1 MMAHQGQPGRWARLA
16 LLARLV
22 LPATKA
28 IPALQVRRVLKV
40 WSARQA
46 PLARQGTMELSV
58 PLARWVQQESAAQRA
73 QSDWQGRKV

>member
-46 PLARQGTMELSV
+46 
-58 PLARWVQQESAAQRA
+58 QESAAQRA